1 MFRAVLGTAYGAM
14 VAASHETRAQ
24 ICVEAWVAVPR
35 VAEWR
40 GDGPLAIHN
49 DERHATE
56 DKAGVARSQFVE
68 GVLGKREEEAKV
80 LGNMVR
86 TQMPL
91 HTCKVNLRLATHS
104 QHSPDNEQDDGLAH
118 KVLPATMR
126 KVRSSQTPD
135 IAVDRVEGRQ
145 GDPCPRGQAQ
155 EHV

>member
-1 MFRAVLGTAYGAM
+1 MKPAHKSALKRGLQFRALQSGVVMDHLPSTMTRGTRRKTKQAWP
-14 VAASHETRAQ
+14 AAS
-24 ICVEAWVAVPR
+24 
-35 VAEWR
+35 
-40 GDGPLAIHN
+40 L
-49 DERHATE
+49 
-56 DKAGVARSQFVE
+56 S
-68 GVLGKREEEAKV
+68 KV